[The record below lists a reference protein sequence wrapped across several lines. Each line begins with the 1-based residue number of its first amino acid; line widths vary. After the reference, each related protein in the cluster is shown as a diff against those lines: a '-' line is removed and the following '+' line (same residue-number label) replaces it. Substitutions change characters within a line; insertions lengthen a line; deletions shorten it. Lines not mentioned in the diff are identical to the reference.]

1 MIEKQALMKAAQ
13 AAYEQRIRE
22 VFGCEAG
29 ERSARLNERT
39 IAWSELSTTE
49 LESEMRIARA
59 ALASTI

>member
-1 MIEKQALMKAAQ
+1 MIDKQALMKAAR

-29 ERSARLNERT
+29 DRSDRLNERT

-49 LESEMRIARA
+49 RESEARIAAA
-59 ALASTI
+59 ALTAK